1 MERQKIQ
8 PLDLNHTSTQYSIVY
23 RNTENQRNPLR
34 IPHSS
39 YQSHCYKP
47 LLAGEYRNSYTPVNP
62 ACCMPI
68 CPPSSSAWPSAGS
81 ARRDTSTSRICSSS
95 VSGSHPYTG

>member
-1 MERQKIQ
+1 MPSRKITI
-8 PLDLNHTSTQYSIVY
+8 L
-23 RNTENQRNPLR
+23 TENHVLVSTKVDIRVSRR
-34 IPHSS
+34 ITLLLEHGSI
-39 YQSHCYKP
+39 QGNLQL